1 MAAFD
6 TSPFMLIVGVAD
18 IALLNVAVMV
28 TTFEP
33 VTILFASVSVRLTV
47 GAGSL
52 KITLSVPA

>member
-1 MAAFD
+1 MFE
-6 TSPFMLIVGVAD
+6 TSPVILIVGVAD

-33 VTILFASVSVRLTV
+33 VTILLASVSVRFTV

>member
-1 MAAFD
+1 
-6 TSPFMLIVGVAD
+6 MLIVGVAD

-28 TTFEP
+28 TTFEL

>member
-6 TSPFMLIVGVAD
+6 TSPVMLIVGVAD

>member
-6 TSPFMLIVGVAD
+6 TSPVMLIVGVAD

-33 VTILFASVSVRLTV
+33 VTILLESVLVRFTV

>member
-1 MAAFD
+1 
-6 TSPFMLIVGVAD
+6 MLIVGVAD

-33 VTILFASVSVRLTV
+33 VTILLESVLVRFTV

>member
-6 TSPFMLIVGVAD
+6 TSPVMLIVGVAD

-28 TTFEP
+28 TTFEL